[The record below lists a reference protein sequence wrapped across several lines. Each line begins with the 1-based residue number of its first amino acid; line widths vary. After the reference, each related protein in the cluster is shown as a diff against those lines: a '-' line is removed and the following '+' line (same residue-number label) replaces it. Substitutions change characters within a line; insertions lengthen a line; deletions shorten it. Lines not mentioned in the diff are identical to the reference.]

1 MSGGHF
7 DYIQYRVKEAAEEVQ
22 TLLDRQG
29 ETTKDEW
36 EEVYTTYPIEVQEVF
51 KEAIDH
57 INKAYQYIHRIDWYL
72 SGDDGEETFLEK
84 IKDLKD
90 GI

>member
-7 DYIQYRVKEAAEEVQ
+7 NYIQYRVKDTAEEIQ
-22 TLLDRQG
+22 EILDKQG
-29 ETTKDEW
+29 DDAYWNGIDTI
-36 EEVYTTYPIEVQEVF
+36 YPIEVQEVF

-57 INKAYQYIHRIDWYL
+57 INRAYQYIHRIDWYL